1 MADPEPV
8 PITRTREFWT
18 LVGYAAVFGSVMG
31 LVAYVFLA
39 IVEWATDVLWTD
51 TDSYGWFA
59 GEPWWILLMGGV
71 GLTIGIIRRVL
82 RVQPVIPGLFDEI
95 DERRVEPATVPR
107 RVLVGFVSLIGGAS
121 VGPEAPLASIGGG
134 LATWVSERRQEPES
148 VAETNTL
155 VAMAGAFGGLFSAPM
170 ISALLVVEAATPEGG
185 RRRYAVTAIPVL
197 IAATAGFAVYFA
209 LAQTTFVDVYQVP
222 PYAVDLWDFVV
233 AIPLG
238 VLGALLAGLLGFTMA
253 AVRKGAMRFR
263 SRPVVLATL
272 GGLALG
278 VIAFALPLTR
288 FAGAAELTTLLDHAP
303 ELGAALVIV
312 LILAKIL
319 AVALSFGTGFYG
331 GPIFP
336 MIFIGGAAGVAV
348 HLLIP
353 GIPEG
358 LAVIALFAAVPGAG
372 ASIPFTLTFLAAM
385 TLTLASPAEAAPAA
399 IATAVSYAIFTGF
412 LAPKPHPTRP
422 TEGPTPADG

>member
-197 IAATAGFAVYFA
+197 IAAVAGFAVYFA

-222 PYAVDLWDFVV
+222 PYSVDLWDFVV

-253 AVRKGAMRFR
+253 TVRKGAMRFR

-319 AVALSFGTGFYG
+319 AVA
-331 GPIFP
+331 
-336 MIFIGGAAGVAV
+336 
-348 HLLIP
+348 
-353 GIPEG
+353 
-358 LAVIALFAAVPGAG
+358 
-372 ASIPFTLTFLAAM
+372 
-385 TLTLASPAEAAPAA
+385 
-399 IATAVSYAIFTGF
+399 
-412 LAPKPHPTRP
+412 
-422 TEGPTPADG
+422 

>member
-1 MADPEPV
+1 
-8 PITRTREFWT
+8 
-18 LVGYAAVFGSVMG
+18 
-31 LVAYVFLA
+31 
-39 IVEWATDVLWTD
+39 
-51 TDSYGWFA
+51 
-59 GEPWWILLMGGV
+59 
-71 GLTIGIIRRVL
+71 
-82 RVQPVIPGLFDEI
+82 
-95 DERRVEPATVPR
+95 
-107 RVLVGFVSLIGGAS
+107 
-121 VGPEAPLASIGGG
+121 
-134 LATWVSERRQEPES
+134 
-148 VAETNTL
+148 
-155 VAMAGAFGGLFSAPM
+155 
-170 ISALLVVEAATPEGG
+170 
-185 RRRYAVTAIPVL
+185 
-197 IAATAGFAVYFA
+197 
-209 LAQTTFVDVYQVP
+209 
-222 PYAVDLWDFVV
+222 
-233 AIPLG
+233 
-238 VLGALLAGLLGFTMA
+238 
-253 AVRKGAMRFR
+253 
-263 SRPVVLATL
+263 VLATL

-278 VIAFALPLTR
+278 VIAVALPLTR